1 MKPNEPPL
9 LQPDTHREEEQIA
22 GDEIHYSAKKR
33 DESINTLKKRLID
46 FIIFFKVSGCNQFI
60 LATFK

>member
-1 MKPNEPPL
+1 MKPNGPPL

-33 DESINTLKKRLID
+33 DESINTLKKKI
-46 FIIFFKVSGCNQFI
+46 N
-60 LATFK
+60 